1 MLILTYSLT
10 NRRNKQVNKTET
22 REYYK
27 SIVGSDLSNTSKMP
41 CVSFNL
47 SARHCKTGSKL
58 VNVKGSVCEGCYA
71 MKGFYRVY
79 GWIDKMTPKTEKID
93 NPLWTEAMVWLIN
106 NQLHNKDK
114 GFFRWH
120 DSGDLQSV
128 EHLEKIAEVCRQT
141 PTVKHWLPTREYKIV
156 DDWAKQYDQPSNLA
170 IRKSVHMIDGKLPK
184 VGLSSS
190 VHKESKAQGTEC
202 KAYNQKGQCLDCRL
216 CWNTK
221 VKNIS
226 YKYH

>member
-1 MLILTYSLT
+1 M
-10 NRRNKQVNKTET
+10 NKTEK

-47 SARHCKTGSKL
+47 SARHCITGSKL
-58 VNVKGSVCEGCYA
+58 VNVEGSVCAGCYA

-79 GWIDKMTPKTEKID
+79 GWIDKMTPKTKKIN

-156 DDWAKQYDQPSNLA
+156 DDWAKQYDQPTNLI
-170 IRKSVHMIDGKLPK
+170 IRKSIHMIDGKLPK

-190 VHKESKAQGTEC
+190 IHKKNKPQGTEC

-221 VKNIS
+221 VQNIS

>member
-1 MLILTYSLT
+1 M
-10 NRRNKQVNKTET
+10 NKTEK

-27 SIVGSDLSNTSKMP
+27 KIVGSDLSNTSKMP

-47 SARHCKTGSKL
+47 SARHCITGSKL
-58 VNVKGSVCEGCYA
+58 VNVKGSVCKGCYA

-79 GWIDKMTPKTEKID
+79 GWIDKMTPKTKKID
-93 NPLWTEAMVWLIN
+93 NPLWVEAMVWLIN

-114 GFFRWH
+114 NFFRWH

-141 PTVKHWLPTREYKIV
+141 PSVKHWLPTREDKIV
-156 DDWAKQYDQPSNLA
+156 ANWRKQYDQPSNLA

-190 VHKESKAQGTEC
+190 VHKESKPQGTEC

-221 VKNIS
+221 VQNIS

>member
-1 MLILTYSLT
+1 M
-10 NRRNKQVNKTET
+10 NKTEK
-22 REYYK
+22 RDYYK

-114 GFFRWH
+114 NFFRWH

-141 PTVKHWLPTREYKIV
+141 PSVKHWLPTREDKIV
-156 DDWAKQYDQPSNLA
+156 ANWRKQYKQPSNLA

>member
-79 GWIDKMTPKTEKID
+79 GWIDKMTPKTKKID

>member
-1 MLILTYSLT
+1 
-10 NRRNKQVNKTET
+10 
-22 REYYK
+22 
-27 SIVGSDLSNTSKMP
+27 
-41 CVSFNL
+41 
-47 SARHCKTGSKL
+47 
-58 VNVKGSVCEGCYA
+58 

-79 GWIDKMTPKTEKID
+79 GWIDKMTPKTEKIN
-93 NPLWTEAMVWLIN
+93 NPLWVEAMVWLIQ

-128 EHLEKIAEVCRQT
+128 AHLEKIAEVCRQT
-141 PTVKHWLPTREYKIV
+141 PTIKHWLPTREYKIV
-156 DDWAKQYDQPSNLA
+156 DDWEKQYDQPSNLA

-190 VHKESKAQGTEC
+190 VHKESKAKGIEC
-202 KAYNQKGQCLDCRL
+202 KAYEQKGQCLDCRL